1 MELEDYL
8 LSMEDIDW
16 TQLFSE
22 WTWLIPPGTQI
33 QPWMMNA
40 FGDLFWFDEREQVNF
55 LNISD
60 GTNEV
65 VAETQDE
72 FFDLLE
78 DEDNLTQWLLI
89 DLVEE
94 AQAEGLKLE
103 HDQCYGFKVLPT
115 LEGEFEAS
123 NVYVSDLY
131 EYWDFCGI
139 IGRQIDGLPD
149 GSDVTIEIPDREG
162 FE

>member
-8 LSMEDIDW
+8 LSMEGIDW
-16 TQLFSE
+16 TVLFSE
-22 WTWLIPPGTQI
+22 WTWLIPTGTRI
-33 QPWMMNA
+33 EPWMMNA
-40 FGDLFWFDEREQVNF
+40 FGDLFWFDEQEQVNF
-55 LNISD
+55 LNIFD

-65 VAETQDE
+65 VAETQEE

-89 DLVEE
+89 DLIDEV
-94 AQAEGLKLE
+94 QDQGLKLE
-103 HDQCYGFKVLPT
+103 QDQCYGFKVLPT

-139 IGRQIDGLPD
+139 VARQIDGLPD
-149 GSDVTIEIPDREG
+149 GTEVTIEIPDREG